1 MQPTHTPHRPVPL
14 LLAVPYT
21 AVATVIFFGTALLT
35 LLVILPLPSLPLRRR
50 IVRLGARTGLALVG
64 MRLEI
69 RNAERLPAGPCV
81 VVANHASYIDG
92 VLLKAALPA
101 RFAFVIKREMNDV
114 PLAGLL
120 LRRIGAEFV
129 DRSKGRRGARDA
141 LRVLR
146 TAANGTSLAFFPE
159 GTFEPVP
166 GLLRFHSGAFVTAVR
181 NGMPI
186 VPMVI
191 HHARRALPPHL
202 LWPWPTRIVI
212 DVFEPMTSDATP
224 PDQAVVELR
233 RRARARMLE
242 RLGEPDLAPDHAADN
257 AADL

>member
-1 MQPTHTPHRPVPL
+1 M
-14 LLAVPYT
+14 PYT
-21 AVATVIFFGTALLT
+21 VIAAVLFGATALLT
-35 LLVILPLPSLPLRRR
+35 LILILPLPSLEMRRR
-50 IVRLGARTGLALVG
+50 IVRWGARAGLALIG

-181 NGMPI
+181 NGRPV
-186 VPMVI
+186 VPLVI
-191 HHARRALPPHL
+191 HHARRALPPGL

-212 DVFEPMTSDATP
+212 EVFEPMTSEATP
-224 PDQAVVELR
+224 PDQAVVDLR
-233 RRARARMLE
+233 RRARAQILE
-242 RLGEPDLAPDHAADN
+242 RLGEPDLAPE
-257 AADL
+257 L

>member
-1 MQPTHTPHRPVPL
+1 MYPTSPRPAPL

-21 AVATVIFFGTALLT
+21 VIAAILFGAASLLT
-35 LLVILPLPSLPLRRR
+35 LILILPLPSLDWRRR
-50 IVRLGARTGLALVG
+50 IVRWGARTGLAFIG

-69 RNAERLPAGPCV
+69 RNAGRLPAGPCV
-81 VVANHASYIDG
+81 VVANHVSYIDG

-129 DRSKGRRGARDA
+129 DRNKGRRGARDA

-159 GTFEPVP
+159 GTFEPQP

-181 NGMPI
+181 NGMPV
-186 VPMVI
+186 VPLVI
-191 HHARRALPPHL
+191 HHARQALPPGL

-212 DVFEPMTSDATP
+212 EIFEPMTSEATP
-224 PDQAVVELR
+224 PDQAVVDLR
-233 RRARARMLE
+233 RRARALMLE
-242 RLGEPDLAPDHAADN
+242 RLGEPDLAPE
-257 AADL
+257 L